1 MVTLEGRQMKD
12 SYQPHPLRWFIV
24 LWMGLIYIWGVE
36 LQNRPG
42 GVLTTFGLILFTMLM
57 LVHTSIHWLYLSD
70 LLSRFRPNRLL
81 LICVLQGL
89 LALAISMIVHEWGVS
104 ISLYLTL
111 LLEVSAFPGKTRLI
125 AMSNYLLFFALAMVS
140 LFILRPH
147 ELVESL
153 HNILGPVSLFVGA
166 YTVFYLQE
174 VRARQ
179 QAQKL
184 FRDLEVAHAQ
194 LSAYALHVE
203 ELTLT
208 TERQRIARELHDTLV
223 QRLAGLTMQLEV
235 ANLRLTN
242 QRYEQAQT
250 TIQQAME
257 HTRATLA
264 EARNAIYDLRL
275 DTESDGNLVIAIQEE
290 IEHFTDS
297 TGIACTAN
305 IEALSSIPLSLR
317 THMLRMISE
326 GLTNVAR
333 HAQAQHAWVS
343 ASYENESSNTDRRLL
358 IEVRDDGNGF
368 DPEVI
373 ARQVGHYGLIGLRER
388 ARLMGGSLEIHS
400 KPGKGTTLQLR
411 IPTEHRGT
419 PDE

>member
-1 MVTLEGRQMKD
+1 VIQAL
-12 SYQPHPLRWFIV
+12 LA
-24 LWMGLIYIWGVE
+24 
-36 LQNRPG
+36 
-42 GVLTTFGLILFTMLM
+42 LT
-57 LVHTSIHWLYLSD
+57 
-70 LLSRFRPNRLL
+70 
-81 LICVLQGL
+81 ICVL
-89 LALAISMIVHEWGVS
+89 AHEWDVS

-111 LLEVSAFPGKTRLI
+111 LLEASAFPGKTRLI
-125 AMSNYLLFFALAMVS
+125 AMSTYLLFFALAIVG
-140 LFILRPH
+140 LFILIPH
-147 ELVESL
+147 ELFEAL
-153 HNILGPVSLFVGA
+153 RNILGPVSLFAAA
-166 YTVFYLQE
+166 YAILYLQQ
-174 VRARQ
+174 VRARE

-184 FRDLEVAHAQ
+184 LRDLEVAHAQ

-223 QRLAGLTMQLEV
+223 QGLAGLTMQLEV

-275 DTESDGNLVIAIQEE
+275 DTEHECNLVIAVQEE
-290 IEHFTDS
+290 IEHFTDN
-297 TGIACTAN
+297 TGITCTAN
-305 IEALSSIPLSLR
+305 IEALSSIPPSLL
-317 THMLRMISE
+317 THVLRMISE

-333 HAQAQHAWVS
+333 HAHAQHVWVS
-343 ASYENESSNTDRRLL
+343 ATYESNTSKKLL

-368 DPEVI
+368 DPEVV

-388 ARLMGGSLEIHS
+388 ARLMSGNLEIHS
-400 KPGKGTTLQLR
+400 KPGKGTTLQLL
-411 IPTEHRGT
+411 IPSEHGDT